1 MLLLLLLLQVDFHV
15 AGAREARGEFFLGLW
30 VLTGLCGAACCA
42 RTAVCVCVCVCV
54 RVCQRL

>member
-1 MLLLLLLLQVDFHV
+1 MVLLLLLLQVNFHV
-15 AGAREARGEFFLGLW
+15 AGAREARREFFWGLW
-30 VLTGLCGAACCA
+30 VQVCVAGAACCA